1 MKTIAQQLNITEF
14 PFEIMDKNGRE
25 IYRELSD
32 GYWSKYEY
40 DSNGDEIYFEDSDG
54 YWIKREYDSNGNII
68 YWENSTGRTF
78 DNRHKS
84 CEGKIVEI
92 DGKKYELKE
101 MKKTAEEIT
110 NEMMEQTDEMLVE
123 IHKNI
128 SEKLGEASADK
139 WVEMLK
145 QVREREVEKQ
155 TNEK

>member
-1 MKTIAQQLNITEF
+1 
-14 PFEIMDKNGRE
+14 
-25 IYRELSD
+25 
-32 GYWSKYEY
+32 
-40 DSNGDEIYFEDSDG
+40 
-54 YWIKREYDSNGNII
+54 
-68 YWENSTGRTF
+68 
-78 DNRHKS
+78 
-84 CEGKIVEI
+84 
-92 DGKKYELKE
+92 